1 MMKRTIVVIILSICF
16 CSSSALGLVLD
27 ISNTESTDLV
37 DVITSPGNN
46 GATLYKFVSKG
57 DNVFFDT
64 LMDGDSYVL
73 QKWYIGGKVVEMLAI
88 PPRIRLVKSIYP
100 QPKRRLLRGDKK
112 KYNFNRCASGVWT
125 EIEGSRFMEE
135 WYTYAL
141 RHVDLDLNNF
151 FVEFGET
158 ILEDYTRIYPRSN
171 VFVDNI
177 RKGATLIT
185 SSIEHMGLLFVE
197 LRYPRP
203 GKDSVMDIIYKNWE
217 DEEVMFSLVWIIGD
231 WVPQNFL
238 YSGMLDSGSKYA
250 SVKKP
255 EQDNSNMIQ

>member
-16 CSSSALGLVLD
+16 CSPSALGLVLD

-57 DNVFFDT
+57 DNIFFDT
-64 LMDGDSYVL
+64 LMDGDSYIL
-73 QKWYIGGKVVEMLAI
+73 RKWYIGGKVVEMLVL
-88 PPRIRLVKSIYP
+88 PSGIRLVKSIYP
-100 QPKRRLLRGDKK
+100 QRKRLRILRREAKR
-112 KYNFNRCASGVWT
+112 YNYNRCASGVWT

-141 RHVDLDLNNF
+141 RHVDLDLDNF
-151 FVEFGET
+151 FVEFGTT

-185 SSIEHMGLLFVE
+185 LSTEHKGLLFVE

-217 DEEVMFSLVWIIGD
+217 DEEVMFSLVWVFGD

-238 YSGMLDSGSKYA
+238 YSGILDSG
-250 SVKKP
+250 P
-255 EQDNSNMIQ
+255 EYVPVRRHDSR

>member
-16 CSSSALGLVLD
+16 CSPSALGLVLD
-27 ISNTESTDLV
+27 ISNTESTNQV
-37 DVITSPGNN
+37 VVTTSSGNN
-46 GATLYKFVSKG
+46 GATLYKFVIKRYKNSFT
-57 DNVFFDT
+57 V
-64 LMDGDSYVL
+64 LMDGGTYIL
-73 QKWYIGGKVVEMLAI
+73 PRWYIGGKVVEMLVL
-88 PPRIRLVKSIYP
+88 PSGIRLVKSINR
-100 QPKRRLLRGDKK
+100 QTSRRLLRSNTR
-112 KYNFNRCASGVWT
+112 KYNFNRCALGRWT
-125 EIEGSRFMEE
+125 EMEGSKFMEE

-141 RHVDLDLNNF
+141 RHVDLDLDNF

-185 SSIEHMGLLFVE
+185 LSTEHKGLLFVE

-203 GKDSVMDIIYKNWE
+203 GKDAVMDIIYKNWD
-217 DEEVMFSLVWIIGD
+217 DEEVMFSLVWVFGD

-238 YSGMLDSGSKYA
+238 YSGILDSG
-250 SVKKP
+250 P
-255 EQDNSNMIQ
+255 EYVPVRRHDSR